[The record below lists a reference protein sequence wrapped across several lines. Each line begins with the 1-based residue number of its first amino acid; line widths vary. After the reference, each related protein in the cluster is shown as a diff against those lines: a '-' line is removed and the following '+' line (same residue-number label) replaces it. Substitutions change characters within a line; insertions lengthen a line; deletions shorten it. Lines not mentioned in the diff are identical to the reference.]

1 MKKIL
6 LVFLLVLAGLL
17 AFISLNDNWTD
28 IIHSNNGNE
37 TEITEDEHVEDEVV
51 EEKKTSA
58 TILAVGDVM
67 FHTSQIRAAYRSD
80 TKTYDFTDVFKY
92 VKEHIQSADLAIANF
107 ETVVYGGEKAVSG
120 YPMFNSPVETLAALK
135 NTGFDILNTN
145 NNHAL
150 DQGKQGLINTIDHI
164 KSYGMKNIGT
174 YKSREDDHILIEEV
188 NGIRIAFLSYCYG
201 YNGLE
206 GFLTEEEKSYMVSE
220 IDEDRI
226 KNEILEAKSRG
237 VDLISVIIHWG
248 NEYQRSPSEYQV
260 ELGRKMVEWGANIIF
275 GSHPHVIQKS
285 EIIEY
290 EGRNNFII
298 YSMGNFIS
306 NQRKATMGNKY
317 TEDGIMVKVHVEKDL
332 NNGNTNIIDIEYLP
346 TWVRKYE
353 KNKSVKF
360 EIIPIKDFLNNDELL
375 SDLDSIER
383 SRINESYETTI
394 ELMSEYS
401 LYLQ

>member
-1 MKKIL
+1 MKKVL
-6 LVFLLVLAGLL
+6 LVFLLVLASLL
-17 AFISLNDNWTD
+17 AFVSLNDNWTD
-28 IIHSNNGNE
+28 IINRDNGSE
-37 TEITEDEHVEDEVV
+37 MQIPDEHVEDEIV

-80 TKTYDFTDVFKY
+80 TQTYDFTDVFKY
-92 VKEHIQSADLAIANF
+92 VKEHVESADLAIANF
-107 ETVVYGGEKAVSG
+107 ETVVYGGEKGVSG
-120 YPMFNSPVETLAALK
+120 YPMFNSPVETIAALK

-150 DQGKQGLINTIDHI
+150 DQGKQGLINTIDNI
-164 KSYGMKNIGT
+164 ESYGMKKIGT
-174 YKSREDDHILIEEV
+174 YKSREEDHILIEEV
-188 NGIRIAFLSYCYG
+188 NGIKIAFLSYCYG

-206 GFLTEEEKSYMVSE
+206 GFLTEEERSYMVSE
-220 IDEDRI
+220 IDEERI

-248 NEYQRSPSEYQV
+248 NEYQRGPSEYQL
-260 ELGRKMVEWGANIIF
+260 ELGRKMVEWGANIVF

-285 EIIEY
+285 EIIEH
-290 EGRNNFII
+290 EGKNNFII

-317 TEDGIMVKVHVEKDL
+317 TEDGIMVKIHVEKDL
-332 NNGNTNIIDIEYLP
+332 NNGDTNIIDIEYLP

-353 KNKSVKF
+353 KNNKVKF

-383 SRINESYETTI
+383 SRIKESYETTM
-394 ELMSEYS
+394 EVMSEYS

>member
-1 MKKIL
+1 MKKVL

-17 AFISLNDNWTD
+17 AFVSLNDNWTD
-28 IIHSNNGNE
+28 IINRDNGSE
-37 TEITEDEHVEDEVV
+37 MQIPDEHVDDEIV

-80 TKTYDFTDVFKY
+80 TQTYDFTDVFKY
-92 VKEHIQSADLAIANF
+92 VKEHVESADLAIANF
-107 ETVVYGGEKAVSG
+107 ETVVYGGEKGVSG
-120 YPMFNSPVETLAALK
+120 YPMFNSPVETIAALK

-150 DQGKQGLINTIDHI
+150 DQGKQGLINTIDNI
-164 KSYGMKNIGT
+164 ESYGMKKIGT
-174 YKSREDDHILIEEV
+174 YKSREEDHILIEEV
-188 NGIRIAFLSYCYG
+188 NGIKIAFLSYCYG

-206 GFLTEEEKSYMVSE
+206 GFLTEEERSYMVSE

-226 KNEILEAKSRG
+226 KNEILEAKARG

-248 NEYQRSPSEYQV
+248 NEYQRSPSEYQL
-260 ELGRKMVEWGANIIF
+260 ELGRKMVEWGANIVF

-285 EIIEY
+285 EIIEH
-290 EGRNNFII
+290 EGKNNFII

-317 TEDGIMVKVHVEKDL
+317 TEDGIMVKIHVEKDL
-332 NNGNTNIIDIEYLP
+332 NNGDTNIIDIEYLP

-353 KNKSVKF
+353 KNNKVKF

-383 SRINESYETTI
+383 SRIKESYETTM
-394 ELMSEYS
+394 EVMSEYS

>member
-1 MKKIL
+1 MKKVL
-6 LVFLLVLAGLL
+6 LVFLLVLASLL
-17 AFISLNDNWTD
+17 AFVSLNDNWTD
-28 IIHSNNGNE
+28 IINRDNGSE
-37 TEITEDEHVEDEVV
+37 MQIPDEHVEDEIV

-80 TKTYDFTDVFKY
+80 TQTYDFTDVFKY
-92 VKEHIQSADLAIANF
+92 VKEHVESADLAIANF
-107 ETVVYGGEKAVSG
+107 ETVVYGGEKGVSG
-120 YPMFNSPVETLAALK
+120 YPMFNSPVETIAALK

-150 DQGKQGLINTIDHI
+150 DQGKQGLINTIDNI
-164 KSYGMKNIGT
+164 ESYGMKKIGT
-174 YKSREDDHILIEEV
+174 YKSREEDHILIEEV
-188 NGIRIAFLSYCYG
+188 NGIKIAFLSYCYG

-206 GFLTEEEKSYMVSE
+206 GFLTEEERSYMVSE

-226 KNEILEAKSRG
+226 KNEILEAKARG

-248 NEYQRSPSEYQV
+248 NEYQRSPSEYQL

-275 GSHPHVIQKS
+275 GSHPHVIQRS
-285 EIIEY
+285 EIIEH
-290 EGRNNFII
+290 EGKNNFII

-317 TEDGIMVKVHVEKDL
+317 TEDGIMVKIHVEKDL
-332 NNGNTNIIDIEYLP
+332 NNGDTNIIDIEYLP

-353 KNKSVKF
+353 KNNKVKF

-383 SRINESYETTI
+383 SRIKESYETTM
-394 ELMSEYS
+394 EVMSEYS

>member
-1 MKKIL
+1 MKKVL
-6 LVFLLVLAGLL
+6 LVFLLVLASLL
-17 AFISLNDNWTD
+17 AFVSLNDNWTD
-28 IIHSNNGNE
+28 IINRDNGSE
-37 TEITEDEHVEDEVV
+37 MQIPDEHVEDEIV

-80 TKTYDFTDVFKY
+80 TQTYDFTDVFKY
-92 VKEHIQSADLAIANF
+92 VKEHVESADLAIANF
-107 ETVVYGGEKAVSG
+107 ETVVYGGEKGVSG
-120 YPMFNSPVETLAALK
+120 YPMFNSPVETIAALK
-135 NTGFDILNTN
+135 NTGFDIWNTN

-150 DQGKQGLINTIDHI
+150 DQGKQGLINTIDNI
-164 KSYGMKNIGT
+164 ESYGMKKIGT
-174 YKSREDDHILIEEV
+174 YKSREEDHILIEEV
-188 NGIRIAFLSYCYG
+188 NGIKIAFLSYCYG

-206 GFLTEEEKSYMVSE
+206 GFLTEEERSYMVSE

-226 KNEILEAKSRG
+226 KNEILEAKARG

-248 NEYQRSPSEYQV
+248 NEYQRSPSEYQL

-275 GSHPHVIQKS
+275 GSHPHVIQRS
-285 EIIEY
+285 EIIEH
-290 EGRNNFII
+290 EGKNNFII

-317 TEDGIMVKVHVEKDL
+317 TEDGIMVKIHVEKDL
-332 NNGNTNIIDIEYLP
+332 NNGDTNIIDIEYLP

-353 KNKSVKF
+353 KNNKVKF

-383 SRINESYETTI
+383 SRIKESYETTM
-394 ELMSEYS
+394 EVMSEYS

>member
-1 MKKIL
+1 MKKVL
-6 LVFLLVLAGLL
+6 LVFLLVLASLL
-17 AFISLNDNWTD
+17 AFVSLNDNWTD
-28 IIHSNNGNE
+28 IINRDNGSE
-37 TEITEDEHVEDEVV
+37 MQIPDEHVEDEIV

-80 TKTYDFTDVFKY
+80 TQTYDFTDVFKY
-92 VKEHIQSADLAIANF
+92 VKEHVESADLAIANF
-107 ETVVYGGEKAVSG
+107 ETVVYGGEKGVSG
-120 YPMFNSPVETLAALK
+120 YPMFNSPVETIAALK

-150 DQGKQGLINTIDHI
+150 DQGKQGLINTIDNI
-164 KSYGMKNIGT
+164 ESYGMKKIGT
-174 YKSREDDHILIEEV
+174 YKSREEDHILIEEV
-188 NGIRIAFLSYCYG
+188 NGIKIAFLSYCYG

-206 GFLTEEEKSYMVSE
+206 GFLTEEERSYMVSE

-226 KNEILEAKSRG
+226 KNEILEAKARG

-248 NEYQRSPSEYQV
+248 NEYQRSPSEYQL
-260 ELGRKMVEWGANIIF
+260 ELGRKMVEWGANIVF

-285 EIIEY
+285 EIIEH
-290 EGRNNFII
+290 EGKNNFII

-317 TEDGIMVKVHVEKDL
+317 TEDGIMVKIHVEKDL
-332 NNGNTNIIDIEYLP
+332 NNGDTNIIDIEYLP

-353 KNKSVKF
+353 KNNKVKF

-383 SRINESYETTI
+383 SRIKESYETTMEI
-394 ELMSEYS
+394 MSEYS

>member
-1 MKKIL
+1 MKKAL
-6 LVFLLVLAGLL
+6 LVFLLVLASLL
-17 AFISLNDNWTD
+17 AFVSLNDNWTD
-28 IIHSNNGNE
+28 IINRDNGSE
-37 TEITEDEHVEDEVV
+37 MQIPDEHVEDEIV

-80 TKTYDFTDVFKY
+80 TQTYDFTDVFKY
-92 VKEHIQSADLAIANF
+92 VKEHVESADLAIANF

-150 DQGKQGLINTIDHI
+150 DQGKQGLINTIDNI
-164 KSYGMKNIGT
+164 ESYGMKKIGT
-174 YKSREDDHILIEEV
+174 YKSREEDHILIEEV
-188 NGIRIAFLSYCYG
+188 NGIKIAFLSYCYG

-290 EGRNNFII
+290 EGKNNFII

-317 TEDGIMVKVHVEKDL
+317 TEDGIMVKIHVEKDL

-353 KNKSVKF
+353 KNNKVKF

-383 SRINESYETTI
+383 SRIKESYETTMEI
-394 ELMSEYS
+394 MLEYS

>member
-248 NEYQRSPSEYQV
+248 NEYQRSPSEYQL

-317 TEDGIMVKVHVEKDL
+317 TEDGIMVKIHVEKDL

-353 KNKSVKF
+353 KNNKVKF

-383 SRINESYETTI
+383 SRIKESYETTMEI
-394 ELMSEYS
+394 MLEYS

>member
-1 MKKIL
+1 MKKVL

-17 AFISLNDNWTD
+17 AFVSLNDNWTD
-28 IIHSNNGNE
+28 IINRDNGSE
-37 TEITEDEHVEDEVV
+37 MQIPDEHVEDEIV

-80 TKTYDFTDVFKY
+80 TQTYDFTDVFKY
-92 VKEHIQSADLAIANF
+92 VKEHVESADLAIANF
-107 ETVVYGGEKAVSG
+107 ETVVYGGEKGVSG
-120 YPMFNSPVETLAALK
+120 YPMFNSPVETIAALK

-150 DQGKQGLINTIDHI
+150 DQGKQGLINTIDNI
-164 KSYGMKNIGT
+164 ESYGMKKIGT
-174 YKSREDDHILIEEV
+174 YKSREEDHILIEEV
-188 NGIRIAFLSYCYG
+188 NGIKIAFLSYCYG

-206 GFLTEEEKSYMVSE
+206 GFLTEEERSYMVSE

-226 KNEILEAKSRG
+226 KNEILEAKARG

-248 NEYQRSPSEYQV
+248 NEYQRSPSEYQL
-260 ELGRKMVEWGANIIF
+260 ELGRKMVEWGANIVF

-285 EIIEY
+285 EIIEH
-290 EGRNNFII
+290 EGKNNFII

-317 TEDGIMVKVHVEKDL
+317 TEDGIMVKIHVEKDL
-332 NNGNTNIIDIEYLP
+332 NNGDTNIIDIEYLP

-353 KNKSVKF
+353 KNNKVKF

-383 SRINESYETTI
+383 SRIKESYETTM
-394 ELMSEYS
+394 EVMSEYS

>member
-248 NEYQRSPSEYQV
+248 NEYQRSPSEYQL

-317 TEDGIMVKVHVEKDL
+317 TEDGIMVKIHVEKDL

-353 KNKSVKF
+353 KNNKVKF

-383 SRINESYETTI
+383 SRINESYETTMEI
-394 ELMSEYS
+394 MLEYS

>member
-1 MKKIL
+1 MKKVL
-6 LVFLLVLAGLL
+6 LVFLLVLASLL
-17 AFISLNDNWTD
+17 AFVSLNDNWTD
-28 IIHSNNGNE
+28 IINRDNGSE
-37 TEITEDEHVEDEVV
+37 MQIPDEHVDDEIV

-80 TKTYDFTDVFKY
+80 TQTYDFTDVFKY
-92 VKEHIQSADLAIANF
+92 VKEHVESADLAIANF
-107 ETVVYGGEKAVSG
+107 ETVVYGGEKGVSG
-120 YPMFNSPVETLAALK
+120 YPMFNSPVETIAALK

-150 DQGKQGLINTIDHI
+150 DQGKQGLINTIDNI
-164 KSYGMKNIGT
+164 ESYGMKKIGT
-174 YKSREDDHILIEEV
+174 YKSREEDHILIEEV
-188 NGIRIAFLSYCYG
+188 NGIKIAFLSYCYG

-206 GFLTEEEKSYMVSE
+206 GFLTEEERSYMVSE

-226 KNEILEAKSRG
+226 KNEILEAKARG

-248 NEYQRSPSEYQV
+248 NEYQRSPSEYQL
-260 ELGRKMVEWGANIIF
+260 ELGRKMVEWGANIVF

-285 EIIEY
+285 EIIEH
-290 EGRNNFII
+290 EGKNNFII

-317 TEDGIMVKVHVEKDL
+317 TEDGIMVKIHVEKDL
-332 NNGNTNIIDIEYLP
+332 NNGDTNIIDIEYLP

-353 KNKSVKF
+353 KNNKVKF

-383 SRINESYETTI
+383 SRIKESYETTM
-394 ELMSEYS
+394 EVMSEYS

>member
-1 MKKIL
+1 MKKVL
-6 LVFLLVLAGLL
+6 LVFLLVLASLL
-17 AFISLNDNWTD
+17 AFVSLNDNWTD
-28 IIHSNNGNE
+28 IINRDNGSE
-37 TEITEDEHVEDEVV
+37 MQIPDEHVEDEIV

-80 TKTYDFTDVFKY
+80 TQTYDFTDVFKY
-92 VKEHIQSADLAIANF
+92 VKEHVESADLAIANF
-107 ETVVYGGEKAVSG
+107 ETVVYGGEKGVSG
-120 YPMFNSPVETLAALK
+120 YPMFNSPVETIAALK

-174 YKSREDDHILIEEV
+174 YKSREEDHILIEEV
-188 NGIRIAFLSYCYG
+188 NGIKIAFLSYCYG

-206 GFLTEEEKSYMVSE
+206 GFLTEEERSYMVSE

-226 KNEILEAKSRG
+226 KNEILEAKARG

-248 NEYQRSPSEYQV
+248 NEYQRSPSEYQL

-285 EIIEY
+285 EIIEH
-290 EGRNNFII
+290 EGKNNFII

-317 TEDGIMVKVHVEKDL
+317 TEDGIMVKIHVEKDL
-332 NNGNTNIIDIEYLP
+332 NNGDTNIIDIEYLP

-353 KNKSVKF
+353 KNNKVKF

-383 SRINESYETTI
+383 SRIKESYETTMEI
-394 ELMSEYS
+394 MSEYS

>member
-1 MKKIL
+1 MKKVL
-6 LVFLLVLAGLL
+6 LVFLLVLASLL
-17 AFISLNDNWTD
+17 AFVSLNDNWTD
-28 IIHSNNGNE
+28 IINRDNGSE
-37 TEITEDEHVEDEVV
+37 MQIPDEHVEEEIV

-80 TKTYDFTDVFKY
+80 TQTYDFTDVFKY
-92 VKEHIQSADLAIANF
+92 VKEHVESADLAIANF
-107 ETVVYGGEKAVSG
+107 ETVVYGGEKGVSG
-120 YPMFNSPVETLAALK
+120 YPMFNSPVETIAALK

-150 DQGKQGLINTIDHI
+150 DQGKQGLINTIDNI
-164 KSYGMKNIGT
+164 ESYGMKKIGT
-174 YKSREDDHILIEEV
+174 YKSREEDHILIEEV
-188 NGIRIAFLSYCYG
+188 NGIKIAFLSYCYG

-206 GFLTEEEKSYMVSE
+206 GFLTEEERSYMVSE

-226 KNEILEAKSRG
+226 KNEILEAKARG

-248 NEYQRSPSEYQV
+248 NEYQRSPSEYQL

-275 GSHPHVIQKS
+275 GSHPHVIQRS
-285 EIIEY
+285 EIIEH
-290 EGRNNFII
+290 EGKNNFII

-317 TEDGIMVKVHVEKDL
+317 TEDGIMVKIHVEKDL
-332 NNGNTNIIDIEYLP
+332 NNGDTNIIDIEYLP

-353 KNKSVKF
+353 KNNKVKF

-383 SRINESYETTI
+383 SRIKESYETTM
-394 ELMSEYS
+394 EVMSEYS

>member
-1 MKKIL
+1 MKKVL
-6 LVFLLVLAGLL
+6 LVFLLVLASLL
-17 AFISLNDNWTD
+17 AFVSLNDNWTD
-28 IIHSNNGNE
+28 IINRDNGSE
-37 TEITEDEHVEDEVV
+37 MQIPDEHVEDEIV

-80 TKTYDFTDVFKY
+80 TQTYDFTDVFKY
-92 VKEHIQSADLAIANF
+92 VKEHVESADLAIANF
-107 ETVVYGGEKAVSG
+107 ETVVYGGEKGVSG
-120 YPMFNSPVETLAALK
+120 YPMFNSPVETIAALK

-150 DQGKQGLINTIDHI
+150 DQGKQGLINTIDNI
-164 KSYGMKNIGT
+164 ESYGMKKIGT
-174 YKSREDDHILIEEV
+174 YKSREEDHILIEEV
-188 NGIRIAFLSYCYG
+188 NGIKIAFLSYCYG

-206 GFLTEEEKSYMVSE
+206 GFLTEEERSYMVSE
-220 IDEDRI
+220 IDEERI

-248 NEYQRSPSEYQV
+248 NEYQRSPSEYQL
-260 ELGRKMVEWGANIIF
+260 ELGRKMVEWGANIVF

-290 EGRNNFII
+290 EGKNNFII

-317 TEDGIMVKVHVEKDL
+317 TEDGIMVKIHVEKDL
-332 NNGNTNIIDIEYLP
+332 NNGDTNIIDIEYLP

-353 KNKSVKF
+353 KNNKVKF

-383 SRINESYETTI
+383 SRIKESYETTM
-394 ELMSEYS
+394 EVMSEYS

>member
-1 MKKIL
+1 
-6 LVFLLVLAGLL
+6 
-17 AFISLNDNWTD
+17 
-28 IIHSNNGNE
+28 
-37 TEITEDEHVEDEVV
+37 
-51 EEKKTSA
+51 
-58 TILAVGDVM
+58 
-67 FHTSQIRAAYRSD
+67 
-80 TKTYDFTDVFKY
+80 
-92 VKEHIQSADLAIANF
+92 
-107 ETVVYGGEKAVSG
+107 YGGEKAVSG

-260 ELGRKMVEWGANIIF
+260 ELGRKMVEWGANIVF

-285 EIIEY
+285 EIIEH
-290 EGRNNFII
+290 EGKNNFII

-317 TEDGIMVKVHVEKDL
+317 TEDGIMVKIHVEKDL
-332 NNGNTNIIDIEYLP
+332 NNGDTNIIDIEYLP

-353 KNKSVKF
+353 KNNKVKF

-383 SRINESYETTI
+383 SRIKESYETTM
-394 ELMSEYS
+394 EVMSEYS